1 MCFPVPCTTVKPWTM
16 FCGTDLHVVC
26 EQAGLAVFW
35 LSCPAQCWSTL
46 RSTMVLF
53 GRYRTPVEYDE
64 NKMRLKTGP
73 LTARKEVALGM
84 WWVGFKWGNPLWS
97 NSTPGTAFALG
108 YLFFLEEKWSSNHS
122 KMLLIG
128 REQNL
133 MWLGS
138 NEGELLLFQLMC
150 LQKGRN
156 DQSWCGLNQ
165 VIFLSS
171 FFKTTLSYLLLD
183 NRLGCSG
190 TLGAAWYFFPLS
202 SILWVT

>member
-16 FCGTDLHVVC
+16 FCGTELHVVC
-26 EQAGLAVFW
+26 EQAGLSVFW

-53 GRYRTPVEYDE
+53 GRYRTPAEYDE
-64 NKMRLKTGP
+64 NKTRLKTGP

-97 NSTPGTAFALG
+97 NSTPRAAFALG
-108 YLFFLEEKWSSNHS
+108 YLFFVEEKWSSNHS

-133 MWLGS
+133 MCLAVMRENCFFS
-138 NEGELLLFQLMC
+138 N
-150 LQKGRN
+150 
-156 DQSWCGLNQ
+156 
-165 VIFLSS
+165 SS
-171 FFKTTLSYLLLD
+171 CASKKVEMT
-183 NRLGCSG
+183 RAGV
-190 TLGAAWYFFPLS
+190 AW
-202 SILWVT
+202 TK